1 MLKKWENAKIQK
13 KKGKK
18 VSEETKHISQ
28 QVKYEGVNE
37 KEFYL
42 LLYSLALRTIS
53 LQSPQYAGY

>member
-1 MLKKWENAKIQK
+1 MCTARKKNITKNAEEMRKRENTK

-37 KEFYL
+37 KRVL
-42 LLYSLALRTIS
+42 SSSLFIS
-53 LQSPQYAGY
+53 T